1 MLIIIFD
8 FFDILCRSHQR
19 ILLTSAPEFCF
30 KSMLNF
36 FIFAFRS
43 EFSQVSINHVI
54 IAAGSLYS
62 LCDYIFRTLK
72 KNNAFSETVLRVLER
87 ENSQFDE
94 IFEGVFEILLNHDG
108 STMWAVNKVLLVL
121 AIIFEEKYYKLKN
134 LAILK
139 FNPCLETQQELDKA
153 FGNLFMNVN
162 KNLDSKNKDLFTKN
176 FTDFKQALSGLG

>member
-1 MLIIIFD
+1 
-8 FFDILCRSHQR
+8 
-19 ILLTSAPEFCF
+19 LTSTPEFCF
-30 KSMLNF
+30 KSMLSF

-62 LCDYIFRTLK
+62 LCEFIIKTLK
-72 KNNAFSETVLRVLER
+72 KNNVLRETVLRVLER

-108 STMWAVNKVLLVL
+108 SAMWAVNKVLLVL

-134 LAILK
+134 SAISM
-139 FNPCLETQQELDKA
+139 FSASLETQNELDKA
-153 FGNLFMNVN
+153 FGNLFANVN
-162 KNLDSKNKDLFTKN
+162 KTLDSKNKDLFTKN
-176 FTDFKQALSGLG
+176 FTEFKQALAGLG